1 MLKTT
6 VGMNRINDVLKYPID
21 WEGLYLI
28 IIQKLN
34 STTDK
39 F

>member
-1 MLKTT
+1 
-6 VGMNRINDVLKYPID
+6 MNRVKDLFKYPID

-28 IIQKLN
+28 IQKQI
-34 STTDK
+34 STIDK

>member
-28 IIQKLN
+28 II
-34 STTDK
+34 
-39 F
+39 